1 MISPDNEKY
10 SWTRQQMLT
19 EIERLDSELKGLSKY
34 KRLYLK
40 QRKKYKKLS
49 RIILKTIHNF

>member
-1 MISPDNEKY
+1 MISPDDGRY

-19 EIERLDSELKGLSKY
+19 EIDRLDIEVKSLSKY

-49 RIILKTIHNF
+49 KVVFNVIHNF

>member
-1 MISPDNEKY
+1 MISPDDGRY
-10 SWTRQQMLT
+10 SWTRQQMLI
-19 EIERLDSELKGLSKY
+19 EIERLDIEVKSLSKY

-49 RIILKTIHNF
+49 KVVFNAIHNF

>member
-1 MISPDNEKY
+1 MIGPDDERY
-10 SWTRQQMLT
+10 SWTRQQMLI
-19 EIERLDSELKGLSKY
+19 EIERLDAEVSNLSKY

-49 RIILKTIHNF
+49 KLVFKAIHDF